1 MSESLEQ
8 VLADLR
14 GEAQVL
20 QKHGDLARAGV
31 IDAIVDRV
39 KASAEDFIT
48 WLEEEDAILRSAHHR
63 KWFRRMYPTWA
74 AEGHAKK
81 ERGHYYYRQLIVPQ
95 RANLSAARQAGRDA
109 ARRSA

>member
-1 MSESLEQ
+1 MKSLEQ
-8 VLADLR
+8 VLSDLR
-14 GEAQVL
+14 AEAQVL
-20 QKHGDLARAGV
+20 HTHKDERGAQLLNDV
-31 IDAIVDRV
+31 VDRV
-39 KASAEDFIT
+39 KASSEDFIT